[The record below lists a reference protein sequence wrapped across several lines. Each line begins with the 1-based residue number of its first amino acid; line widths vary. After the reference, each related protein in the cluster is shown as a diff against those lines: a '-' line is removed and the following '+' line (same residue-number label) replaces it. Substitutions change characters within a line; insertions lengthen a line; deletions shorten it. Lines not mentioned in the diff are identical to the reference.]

1 MFFILLNL
9 NSNRVAYLPITPG
22 TSAEILAQ
30 HTLSTMAQNRLDDA
44 VNIASIMHHN
54 YPNLPES
61 FVLYAKALSKAGR
74 FSQSMA
80 VWEEAIKCIPLKTI
94 WLAQAIQIALNAAN
108 EEVLK
113 RFLSLLEGIFI
124 HPPSAV
130 LLTELARQGRIVR
143 GSVGIHCNQVMG
155 WTWLPA
161 EMAPRIESS
170 GGGASPTIL
179 HTSMQI
185 CGTYALRSFAL
196 ALPKSKNAYFLRVFS
211 PDNKN
216 IPGSPLT
223 CEPAS
228 SINVRKTGRIGRPA
242 VLMPVYDDNKAT
254 RISLAGLLASRRVC
268 ATSFDIV
275 VVWDHGPDPHLF
287 QYLERLARFQK
298 IKLEVTP
305 RNLGFLGAVNHGL
318 RQYPNRDIVLLNAD
332 TIVNGDWFDRLYRIS
347 RACPRTGTITPMGSF
362 AELVS
367 FPSPKNPADVTSR
380 KTTAEIDQA
389 FKDAADRRPWREIPV
404 GVGFCMYVTRELLNR
419 IGGLDGYWLFN
430 GYGEEVDLCLRA
442 KKAGFRNLAAL
453 NVFVAHFG
461 NRSFGLRKKALV
473 AQNNK
478 ALFSRY
484 PEYDKTYR
492 QFLRDDPLRT
502 HREAVSLKLYRP
514 LDGPLH
520 ILCAWD
526 KDSPN
531 IDSQREAG
539 KLQNQPWGALLIQD
553 LGTKTHVT
561 LQVRREIE
569 LADTRFTLPFQFPS
583 LKSAMERLY
592 PTCLM
597 LHSLADPVIKFA
609 LQLGY
614 PMELC
619 LTQLTPRLLRLWRNG
634 SPCPGDA
641 FEKIRRVHCLD
652 KDVFGWI
659 NAAGINA
666 GMALPK
672 KHIPAPKCFCA
683 EKSIFPAWLVPA
695 PRHIEDFRR
704 LCSEARQQSR
714 YGTLFYVLELD
725 DLWGNTPRPANIR
738 PCPPVERKKST
749 PARAMLIIGND
760 PEQIRIWS
768 AWAADRKIPC
778 YLSAA

>member
-1 MFFILLNL
+1 MNPDLNHI
-9 NSNRVAYLPITPG
+9 AYLPIRPG

-30 HTLSTMAQNRLDDA
+30 QTIGAMVQDRLDEA
-44 VNIASIMHHN
+44 VSSASIMHHN

-61 FVLYAKALSKAGR
+61 YVLYAKALSKAGR

-80 VWEEAIKCIPLKTI
+80 VWEEAVNYLPLKTI
-94 WLAQAIQIALNAAN
+94 WLAQAIQVAVKVGN
-108 EEVLK
+108 EEVIK

-124 HPPSAV
+124 HPPSAGI
-130 LLTELARQGRIVR
+130 LAELTRQGRIVS

-155 WTWLPA
+155 WTWLPVG
-161 EMAPRIESS
+161 MGPRIEPI
-170 GGGASPTIL
+170 GGGASSPTIL

-185 CGTYALRSFAL
+185 CGTHALRSFAL
-196 ALPKSKNAYFLRVFS
+196 ALPESKDAYSLRVFS
-211 PDNKN
+211 PDHKD

-223 CEPAS
+223 CEPVS
-228 SINVRKTGRIGRPA
+228 SISVRKTNRTGRPV
-242 VLMPVYDDNKAT
+242 VLMPVYDDKRAT
-254 RISLAGLLASRRVC
+254 WISLASLLASQRVC
-268 ATSFDIV
+268 TTPFDIV
-275 VVWDHGPDPHLF
+275 VVWDHGPDRHLF

-332 TIVNGDWFDRLYRIS
+332 TIVNGDWFDRLHRIS
-347 RACPRTGTITPMGSF
+347 RACPKVGTITPMGSF

-367 FPSPKNPADVTSR
+367 FPSPRDPADVTSR
-380 KTTAEIDQA
+380 KTTAKIDQA
-389 FKDAADRRPWREIPV
+389 FKDAAGRRPWLEIPV

-419 IGGLDGYWLFN
+419 IGGLDGYWLFS

-442 KKAGFRNLAAL
+442 KKAGFCNLVAL

-484 PEYDKTYR
+484 PEYDKQYR
-492 QFLRDDPLRT
+492 QFLQDDPLRP

-520 ILCAWD
+520 ILYAWD

-531 IDSQREAG
+531 IDLLREAG
-539 KLQNQPWGALLIQD
+539 KLQNQAWGALLIQD
-553 LGTKTHVT
+553 LGTKTYVT
-561 LQVRREIE
+561 LQVRREIK
-569 LADTRFTLPFQFPS
+569 LADTRFILPLQWPS
-583 LKSAMERLY
+583 LKTAMERLS

-597 LHSLADPVIKFA
+597 LNSLAAPVLKLA
-609 LQLGY
+609 QQLGY

-619 LTQLTPRLLRLWRNG
+619 LGQLTPQLLRLWRNG
-634 SPCPGDA
+634 SPCPEDA
-641 FEKIRRVHCLD
+641 FNMIRRVHCLD
-652 KDVFGWI
+652 KDVAGWI
-659 NAAGINA
+659 SAAGINA
-666 GMALPK
+666 EVVLREN
-672 KHIPAPKCFCA
+672 HIPVSEYFCA
-683 EKSIFPAWLVPA
+683 EIPAFPAWLVPA
-695 PRHIEDFRR
+695 PRHLEEFRR
-704 LCSEARQQSR
+704 LCSQASQQSR
-714 YGTLFYVLELD
+714 YGTLFYVLGVD

-738 PCPPVERKKST
+738 PCPPVDREKST

-760 PEQIRIWS
+760 PEQIRMWS

-778 YLSAA
+778 YLSVA